1 MSKDSLFR
9 ASELLDM
16 AVQIEYQGL
25 EFYRACVAAQ
35 TDPEAKEVFQY
46 LSDQEREHAGV
57 FSQMKA
63 QLKDDYTLPESY
75 PGEMQHYMD
84 TFVKGKVFEGSEH
97 AERRGSEIADPVEA
111 VDFGLEIEKASILF
125 YSGMKE
131 YVRSSEVQD
140 IDRIIA
146 EEQQHVKRLLALR
159 KDVEG

>member
-1 MSKDSLFR
+1 MNPDALFR
-9 ASELLDM
+9 ASEMLDM
-16 AVQIEYQGL
+16 AIQIEQQGL
-25 EFYRACVAAQ
+25 EFYKACLAAQ
-35 TDPEAKEVFQY
+35 TNPEVKEVFQY
-46 LSDQEREHAGV
+46 LADQEKEHASI
-57 FSQMKA
+57 FSRMKA
-63 QLKDDYTLPESY
+63 ELPDDYTLPESY

-84 TFVKGKVFEGSEH
+84 TFVKGKVFEDP
-97 AERRGSEIADPVEA
+97 AEAGKKGMEMADPLA
-111 VDFGLEIEKASILF
+111 VIDFGLEIEKASILF